1 VADVTGEIETTDDNV
16 LVIRRI
22 HVKYRLMVE
31 ELDDE
36 AREKID
42 RCMEFHPK
50 KCPVARSLEA
60 AVAITTEMDL
70 VVSGS
75 GG

>member
-31 ELDDE
+31 QLDDE

-70 VVSGS
+70 VESG
-75 GG
+75 